1 MSLKQK
7 TLIVS
12 FAGNGLAYG
21 GVPKFEFINFLKQH
35 FSHVDAQ
42 FYIDISCQCYHHG
55 MQGIS
60 TNIDE
65 TVEYLKNAFEGY
77 DRIICLGSSAG
88 GYAAILFGSLLKVY
102 SVIAFIPQ
110 TVLTSPNRDERYRN
124 LKPHINP
131 TTKYFLY
138 GDISIDD
145 INNCHHISQCDNIA
159 TLSNV
164 RLQKLRGV
172 NLKALKH
179 NGQLLKIIQ
188 CNVEGKE
195 IPIETNIQYKGRFNH
210 LHRFFLPIGV

>member
-1 MSLKQK
+1 MSTEPK

-35 FSHVDAQ
+35 FTHIDAQ
-42 FYIDISCQCYHHG
+42 FYIDNSCQCYHHG

-65 TVEYLKNAFEGY
+65 TVEYLRKAFEGY
-77 DRIICLGSSAG
+77 ERVICLGSSAG
-88 GYAAILFGSLLKVY
+88 GYAAILFGSLLEVDY
-102 SVIAFIPQ
+102 VIALIPQ
-110 TVLTSPNRDERYRN
+110 TILTSPNRDERYRN

-145 INNCHHISQCDNIA
+145 VNNCHHISQCENIA
-159 TLSNV
+159 NLSNV
-164 RLQKLRGV
+164 KLQKIHGV
-172 NLKALKH
+172 NLKAMKH

-188 CNVEGKE
+188 GNVEGKE
-195 IPIETNIQYKGRFNH
+195 IVIETQRQHLGKFNQ
-210 LHRFFLPIGV
+210 LHRFFSQ